1 MMMDETR
8 FEVAKNQMVAAEE
21 SWTSGTT
28 TNKGVILQVKQN
40 SRSRTSK
47 NKQWF
52 KIQVNKVARL
62 GWNDNIRLKTEEH
75 LIRSGFKDVDHLD
88 GGEGE
93 W

>member
-28 TNKGVILQVKQN
+28 TNKDVILHVKN